1 MKRIL
6 GAIRRA
12 DERYGMIKDGDRV
25 CVGVSGGKDSLT
37 LMYALSLYRRFSKAR
52 FSLQAVML
60 DLGLTNEDTSAVE
73 AFARSIDVP
82 FEVRKTQIGEIV
94 FNVRKEPNPC
104 SLCATLRRGALN
116 NAALEYGCSKVAL
129 GHNRDDVLETFLLSL
144 FFESRLSTF
153 APVTYLSRK
162 KITQIRP
169 MVFLPEK
176 QILSTAKALKLPVM
190 PACCP
195 VANKTK
201 RTEMKQ
207 LLESFAKIMPDAQER
222 MIRAISEPDRY
233 RLWDDPRLMRGD
245 EIEEEAPGLCMG
257 AGCAAMRESREKE

>member
-37 LMYALSLYRRFSKAR
+37 LMYALNLYRRFSKAR

-60 DLGLTNEDTSAVE
+60 DLGSNDADTSAVE
-73 AFARSIDVP
+73 AFARKIDVP

-94 FNVRKEPNPC
+94 FKIRKEPNPC
-104 SLCATLRRGALN
+104 SLCATLRRGALS
-116 NAALEYGCSKVAL
+116 NAALEHGCNKVAL

-144 FFESRLSTF
+144 FYESRLSTF

-162 KITQIRP
+162 QITQIRP

-176 QILSTAKALKLPVM
+176 QILSTAKALMLPVM
-190 PACCP
+190 PPCCP
-195 VANKTK
+195 VSDKTK
-201 RTEMKQ
+201 RTQMKQ
-207 LLESFAKIMPDAQER
+207 LLDSFAKIMPDAQER

-233 RLWDDPRLMRGD
+233 RLWDHLFSSQEEPNEAAATGFCSGTVD
-245 EIEEEAPGLCMG
+245 ESARI
-257 AGCAAMRESREKE
+257 